1 MKPEII
7 DSNWPNALRWFLV
20 QNTEKFCPW
29 YFLSQPK
36 EFAFA
41 AQAFSNEDIKN
52 RKVFVFARRQD
63 QDKFAG
69 LEISNGLVTDKVLVF
84 HPTFTTG
91 KSKRDWDIINAEFE
105 DVFGFLS
112 HQIVSDMK
120 DWALTEDAIELF
132 E

>member
-29 YFLSQPK
+29 YFLSEPT
-36 EFAFA
+36 EFGFA
-41 AQAFSNEDIKN
+41 AQAFSNEDVEN

-63 QDKFAG
+63 QDEFAG
-69 LEISNGLVTDKVLVF
+69 LVISNGLVTDKVLMF
-84 HPTFTTG
+84 HPTFSTG
-91 KSKRDWDIINAEFE
+91 KSKRDWDIVSAEFE
-105 DVFGFLS
+105 DVFDFLS
-112 HQIVSDMK
+112 RQIASDMK
-120 DWALTEDAIELF
+120 DWALTEDAIELL